1 MSILPYRLSLN
12 GIVKR
17 GAFYSKHALVIVHS
31 KTAMYSLLLMLHYDL
46 VSTRH
51 VEEISISTLD
61 NWIGH
66 FISWQRHVRCERS
79 VGNQEITMNRI
90 ESQEI
95 VSFSDCCLEKE
106 NASICSFFKPK
117 HHYRVIFFTKS
128 RCSVKYSCLLKRD
141 ED

>member
-1 MSILPYRLSLN
+1 VSILPYRLPLN

-95 VSFSDCCLEKE
+95 SFSNCCLEKRMPPYAHSLNQNIITE
-106 NASICSFFKPK
+106 L
-117 HHYRVIFFTKS
+117 
-128 RCSVKYSCLLKRD
+128 YSSQSLGVQSNIAAC
-141 ED
+141 